1 MIGIVISTSFKSLKV
16 TSHTL
21 KHGSNHK
28 DDIHNYEMEYT
39 MEQSDIT

>member
-1 MIGIVISTSFKSLKV
+1 MIGIVISTSFKSLIV
-16 TSHTL
+16 TSHTS
-21 KHGSNHK
+21 KHGSNQK